1 MNKYL
6 LSLLLLLPITF
17 VVAQEAEETEDDV
30 EEVVVLGIKQSLKDA
45 IDIKRSNV
53 GIVDAITAEDFGQFP
68 DGNLAESL
76 ARVVGVAIDRS
87 NIEGQKVAVRGFGPE
102 FNLVTLNGRQMPTI
116 PGQWDGG
123 RSFNF
128 GDISSHGVSAVEI
141 YKSTNL
147 TLPTGGIGSTIN
159 MVTTKPLDIEGDLT
173 SMSLAGVNDTTRVTG
188 ISNPIE
194 FDFVTSRNNG
204 SWGWAMS
211 GSYQTRANREEG
223 TQESNWQTT
232 LPYEVAAGGALV
244 SEGNSYQRERRR
256 LDNAV
261 ITGGSK
267 RADNAIFVPERHGYQ
282 IKDNNRT
289 RKNFQAT
296 LQKEFGDS
304 VEATLDYTHSEV
316 KFATTGT
323 RWGQWLAG
331 WNSAALTVADNGAVT
346 NITTGS
352 TDYGH
357 EASFGSSRTHNNS
370 VGLNISWD
378 VTDNLNLQFDIHQ
391 STAELTGPSLDSV
404 MTFSTGL
411 TSTNSNDL
419 LNGGGINTYSFSR
432 NYSPSEFAADTAS
445 IQDRDSLND
454 MEQIRFFGEW
464 INSNGL
470 FSDSLRSVEFGF
482 SRVDQ
487 AFTDIRR
494 EQLYN
499 VSTSTAADI
508 DDSIFS
514 PTTLENFMNS
524 FNGLNLTDS
533 DYYFA
538 IDHVGALN
546 AFKRLSGSNL
556 TAGGIDSNSRV
567 TEVLDSVYLQFN
579 FESEFRDRPLNT
591 VFALRYEEAS
601 NSSVGLSPMPNQ
613 IIWDFPGFSYGT
625 NGTVTIA
632 NGQWDGMSVTSAGSD
647 LLTDVSDSTTQN
659 LLLPA
664 LSMSWAMSED
674 EVVRF
679 GLSQSVARPALRD
692 LSSVYSLGVEARTIP
707 TASVGNPQLEPM
719 KSTNFDVA
727 YENYYKEGSY
737 FAVNLFHKELE
748 DFIGTTEVMENV
760 NGITDPS
767 MSANALK
774 AKEQVDAF
782 FAAVTARNIECGVED
797 GWDYGDNCVKYG
809 AGTPFAQTDVYWQQL
824 LAYDVF
830 FRGQQVMY
838 AWYTWLY
845 NISGN
850 GQINMPW
857 GDCCFV
863 GAGAN
868 DGVYVGPWRAPWDY
882 SGYGT
887 PGVDG
892 TDNGGA
898 NDWWAANVIAGSAFP
913 IVSSATDPLA
923 MFRVTKPVNLKE
935 GGVDGLEIAW
945 QHLFDN
951 GYGIQFNATTVV
963 GGDVEPDLN
972 NLYQQDA
979 LPGLGDSGN
988 FSVFYEDES
997 FTARLA
1003 LNHRGE
1009 TYVGEGN
1016 YYQPLYVEAR
1026 THVDVAISYRVDEN
1040 LGFFFDAMNITDE
1053 PTRLFAR
1060 HSEMLF
1066 LSQDHGPVYKA
1077 GFRYKF

>member
-17 VVAQEAEETEDDV
+17 VVAQDVEEENEDDV

-159 MVTTKPLDIEGDLT
+159 MVTTKPLAIEDSLT

-204 SWGWAMS
+204 TWGWAMS

-232 LPYEVAAGGALV
+232 LPYDVTGPEGFPI
-244 SEGNSYQRERRR
+244 EGNSYQRERRR

-261 ITGGSK
+261 ITGSSK
-267 RADNAIFVPERHGYQ
+267 RADGAIFVPERHGYQ

-331 WNSAALTVADNGAVT
+331 WNSSALTVADNGAVT
-346 NITTGS
+346 NITTS
-352 TDYGH
+352 LTDYGH
-357 EASFGSSRTHNNS
+357 ESTFGSSRSHNNS

-404 MTFSTGL
+404 MTFSTGI
-411 TSTNSNDL
+411 TSNNSNDL
-419 LNGGGINTYSFSR
+419 LSAGGINTYSFDR
-432 NYSPSEFAADTAS
+432 NYSASEFAADTAT

-454 MEQIRFFGEW
+454 MEQIRVFGEW

-494 EQLYN
+494 EQLYD
-499 VSTSTAADI
+499 VTTSTAADI

-514 PTTLENFMNS
+514 VTTLENFMNS
-524 FNGLNLTDS
+524 FNGLYLTDS

-538 IDHVGALN
+538 IDQVGAMN

-556 TAGGIDSNSRV
+556 TAGDIDSNSRV

-591 VFALRYEEAS
+591 VFALRYEEAT
-601 NSSVGLSPMPNQ
+601 NSSVGLSPLPNQ

-632 NGQWDGMSVTSAGSD
+632 NNEWDGMETTTAGSA

-679 GLSQSVARPALRD
+679 GLSQSIARPALRD
-692 LSSVYSLGVEARTIP
+692 LSSVYSLGVEARTTP

-719 KSTNFDVA
+719 KSTNIDVA

-737 FAVNLFHKELE
+737 FAINLFHKELE
-748 DFIGTTEVMENV
+748 DFIGTTQVMENI

-767 MSANALK
+767 MSENALRAK
-774 AKEQVDAF
+774 ATVDEF
-782 FAAVTARNIECGVED
+782 FALVAARNAACGVTT
-797 GWDYGDNCVKYG
+797 GWDYGADCTLYAADSPLG
-809 AGTPFAQTDVYWQQL
+809 LTDVYWQQFI
-824 LAYDVF
+824 AWDPF
-830 FRGQQVMY
+830 FKGQQVMY
-838 AWYTWLY
+838 AWYTWFY
-845 NISGN
+845 NMN
-850 GQINMPW
+850 PEYQDW
-857 GDCCFV
+857 G
-863 GAGAN
+863 GYTN
-868 DGVYVGPWRAPWDY
+868 PDGYYVGPWRQPWSYNGNVDIAE
-882 SGYGT
+882 GWVV
-887 PGVDG
+887 PG
-892 TDNGGA
+892 
-898 NDWWAANVIAGSAFP
+898 SEFP
-913 IVSSATDPLA
+913 LISSATDPLA

-935 GGVDGLEIAW
+935 GGVDGLELAW

-1003 LNHRGE
+1003 FNHRGE

-1016 YYQPLYVEAR
+1016 YFQPLYVEAR
-1026 THVDVAISYRVDEN
+1026 THVDVAISYRVDDN